1 MDDATDPLAFPDLP
15 DAAVV
20 ALHRCLED
28 LSTAFENRFFAQLH
42 RCYHPCGSRRP
53 VAAPRVLTP
62 TLTASL
68 DRLAK
73 AGRSQRRG
81 TAQQPLNAAT

>member
-28 LSTAFENRFFAQLH
+28 LSTAFENRYFAQLH
-42 RCYHPCGSRRP
+42 RCYHPQP
-53 VAAPRVLTP
+53 P
-62 TLTASL
+62 
-68 DRLAK
+68 DD
-73 AGRSQRRG
+73 
-81 TAQQPLNAAT
+81 AQLPLPLEPSF